1 MACLVLDRE
10 LLYCCDRIVGGGGGG
25 GMMCVLGSLMRN
37 CAASFATSAS
47 ER

>member
-25 GMMCVLGSLMRN
+25 GMMCVLRRLKRN